1 MSNVHWLKTVLTL
14 VVFAALGVVGWFVFQ
29 KTLVQRSLPE
39 GLIQAN
45 GRMEGE
51 THAVATK
58 IAGKVVRILAKEGDT
73 VKAGDV
79 LAVLDDSQI
88 RERVQ
93 QASFALAS
101 AKARLEATQTGYRLL
116 EKEIPLG
123 IDRAKAAKAHAEAL
137 LAKAA
142 AAEKQSARDAERYAR
157 LAEEG
162 TIGRQKSEHALLA
175 LASARSDRESAE
187 SGVIQARKLLEDA
200 LLGPSRLQAKAEELN
215 AVAALT
221 QQAEAALAEARSIEN
236 DLSVCAPIDG
246 VVTVKTVNPGE
257 VVASGAPLF
266 SMIDMDALYLKVYVP
281 EKEIGKLRRRLA
293 ARIYIDAL
301 PDTPF
306 DGIVTYIASRA
317 EFTPKEVQTPDERVK
332 LVYAVKIALD
342 HNTGHRL
349 TPGIP
354 ADAVIRWKDNVTWAK
369 PVW

>member
-1 MSNVHWLKTVLTL
+1 MSNFKWLKTVLTL
-14 VVFAALGVVGWFVFQ
+14 VALTALGVAGWFLFQ
-29 KTLVQRSLPE
+29 KNLMQHSLPE

-51 THAVATK
+51 THVVATK
-58 IAGKVVRILAKEGDT
+58 MAGKVIRTLAKEGDM

-79 LAVLDDSQI
+79 LAVLDDSQV

-93 QASFALAS
+93 QAVFALAS
-101 AKARLEATQTGYRLL
+101 AKARLEATQTSYSLL

-123 IDRAKAAKAHAEAL
+123 IDRARAAKAHADAV

-142 AAEKQSARDAERYAR
+142 AAESQSARDAERYGR

-187 SGVIQARKLLEDA
+187 SAATQAQKLLEDA
-200 LLGPSRLQAKAEELN
+200 LLGPSRLQARAEEIK
-215 AVAALT
+215 AVAA
-221 QQAEAALAEARSIEN
+221 QMRQAEAALAEARSIEN
-236 DLSVCAPIDG
+236 DLSVRAPIDG
-246 VVTVKTVNPGE
+246 VITVKTVNPGE

-266 SMIDMDALYLKVYVP
+266 SMIDLDALYLKVYVP
-281 EKEIGKLRRRLA
+281 EKEIGKLRRGLS
-293 ARIYIDAL
+293 ARIYMDAL

-306 DGIVTYIASRA
+306 DGTVTYIASRA

-342 HNTGHRL
+342 RNPGHRL

-354 ADAVIRWKDNVTWAK
+354 ADAIIRWKDDAEWAK